1 MRKKETNMK
10 TLKQMCYLLMAAMLV
25 TTNVACGDESPE
37 PNGNGGEQT
46 DPTKPVPDPEGT
58 IAISMLNDRSTEI
71 GDVEMNEANNFKLS
85 SGNIA
90 SIGTVKGLGN
100 VDYIPTTG
108 WAREVAVRPGNGYV
122 VAENAYPYD
131 GTNYTF
137 TRIYVEDWITGI
149 TGGIIGADVKYQK
162 PFYGAKAKIQVE
174 KTSYS
179 MDADQESLEIP
190 FQNKSYVAFDVQA
203 TGCTVEKMYSS
214 ESGIKLSNGVKI
226 NLGKNRST
234 AERKAKVV
242 ISNKSIDQTVEINIT
257 QKAGTPSLTL
267 SADTVYFTKNAG
279 TYNLPFEGF
288 AVPTPVSSADWCK
301 VSLAIVDET
310 GQGTLDIASEYTTE
324 DRTATITFPGLDKKL
339 VVVQSKYA
347 VGDEYSEGKI
357 TGKVCIMNQECRIIY
372 QTLEETTWSTL
383 NVFIGADNEYDGRE
397 NTKKIMTQ
405 KDWSNNYPAMAVVNS
420 LNTDGVS
427 GWYMPAYKEL
437 QGASLNSLTV
447 YYWSSTECGS
457 GSAYSTYGSSGN
469 SNSKSRRLPVI
480 AVHQF

>member
-1 MRKKETNMK
+1 MK
-10 TLKQMCYLLMAAMLV
+10 TLKQLCYLLMAAMLI
-25 TTNVACGDESPE
+25 TTNVACGDDSPE
-37 PNGNGGEQT
+37 PNGNGGGQT

-58 IAISMLNDRSTEI
+58 IAISLLNDRSNYI
-71 GDVEMNEANNFKLS
+71 GDVRMNEANNFKTDYS
-85 SGNIA
+85 YVFIA
-90 SIGTVKGLGN
+90 SIGSVKGLGN

-108 WAREVAVRPGNGYV
+108 WAREVAVRPGTGYV
-122 VAENAYPYD
+122 VAENNYPYD
-131 GTNYTF
+131 GSNMTF
-137 TRIYVEDWITGI
+137 TRIYVEDWIAGI
-149 TGGIIGADVKYQK
+149 SGGIIGADVKYQT
-162 PFYGAKAKIQVE
+162 PFYGAKTKIQVE
-174 KTSYS
+174 KTSFT
-179 MDADQESLEIP
+179 MDADQESFEIP

-203 TGCTVEKMYSS
+203 TGCTAEKMYSG
-214 ESGIKLSNGVKI
+214 ESGIKLSNGVKV
-226 NLGKNRST
+226 NMSKNRST

-242 ISNKSIDQTVEINIT
+242 ITNKSIDQTVEINIT

-267 SADTVYFTKNAG
+267 SADTVYFAKNAG

-288 AVPTPVSSADWCK
+288 AVPAPVSSADWCK
-301 VSLAIVDET
+301 VSLAVIDET

-324 DRTATITFPGLDKKL
+324 DRTAIITFPGLDKKI

-372 QTLEETTWSTL
+372 QTLGETTWSTL
-383 NVFIGADNEYDGRE
+383 DAFIGATNEFDGRE

-437 QGASLNSLTV
+437 QGANLNN
-447 YYWSSTECGS
+447 YYWSSTERGS
-457 GSAYSTYGSSGN
+457 GSAYITYGSWGTTSYKEDRY
-469 SNSKSRRLPVI
+469 SVI
-480 AVHQF
+480 AVHRF